1 MDEEFEPEAP
11 PAEDEDPDEPTT
23 RAEFQN
29 WRSKFKNNVQLCA
42 TLYQDRHLVC
52 VPVLCVL
59 QLQVRIKM
67 LALCSEDVSKEFY
80 NNLQQQKQGQALG
93 MSHGAAIQ
101 LEWTAGRS
109 AGSWFRTVQSTLGKI
124 HSTNFL
130 QELTVSVWHGHRPAA
145 MDEEWV
151 QRDAAILEE
160 AWLVLLELAAARTWS
175 QAMFTFTPPYLLATI
190 FGEAAAGQWSLA
202 WLKRLDAGLAVA
214 HRIRRTSPD
223 TPVATALN
231 DLLRDLWWH
240 STPICLE
247 ILQCARDAQYD
258 KNDDN
263 LRILGFG
270 LFAGP
275 SNTKHSA
282 EDVFA
287 HLTHV
292 QQRSQK
298 GSLRMSKSH
307 DWVLDSDV

>member
-1 MDEEFEPEAP
+1 
-11 PAEDEDPDEPTT
+11 
-23 RAEFQN
+23 
-29 WRSKFKNNVQLCA
+29 
-42 TLYQDRHLVC
+42 
-52 VPVLCVL
+52 
-59 QLQVRIKM
+59 
-67 LALCSEDVSKEFY
+67 
-80 NNLQQQKQGQALG
+80 
-93 MSHGAAIQ
+93 
-101 LEWTAGRS
+101 
-109 AGSWFRTVQSTLGKI
+109 
-124 HSTNFL
+124 
-130 QELTVSVWHGHRPAA
+130 
-145 MDEEWV
+145 
-151 QRDAAILEE
+151 
-160 AWLVLLELAAARTWS
+160 
-175 QAMFTFTPPYLLATI
+175 MFTFTPPYLLATI
-190 FGEAAAGQWSLA
+190 FGEAAAGHWSLA

-223 TPVATALN
+223 TPVATALK

-258 KNDDN
+258 KDNAN

-298 GSLRMSKSH
+298 GSLRIEQVARLGFGLGRLREP
-307 DWVLDSDV
+307 DRYYN